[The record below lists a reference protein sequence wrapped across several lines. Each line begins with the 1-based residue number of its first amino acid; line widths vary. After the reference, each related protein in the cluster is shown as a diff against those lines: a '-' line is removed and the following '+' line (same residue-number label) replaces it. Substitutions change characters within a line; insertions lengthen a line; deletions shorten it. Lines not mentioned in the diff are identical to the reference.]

1 MMRDYFAEETNKEQR
16 QQIEILQYRVN
27 ALQEELHTLSRKYQK
42 AIEIISIL
50 QDKGAANEAGSV
62 QVGRTRTL

>member
-1 MMRDYFAEETNKEQR
+1 MRDYFAEEANKEQR

-50 QDKGAANEAGSV
+50 QDKER
-62 QVGRTRTL
+62 VG

>member
-1 MMRDYFAEETNKEQR
+1 MWRVMRDYFAEEANKEQR

-50 QDKGAANEAGSV
+50 QDKER
-62 QVGRTRTL
+62 VG